1 MRVNNISHR
10 VAELVLC
17 ITKRYKLKSI
27 SYSEEDINKFYNDV
41 DETLRKPN
49 HYMLVMGY
57 FNAQVGKRTNPME
70 MATDQFGLELRNER
84 GDTLVE
90 WATSRK
96 YNIMNTMFQKRAG
109 RRLVWKNSN
118 GVTKTE
124 IAAA

>member
-49 HYMLVMGY
+49 HYMLVMG
-57 FNAQVGKRTNPME
+57 
-70 MATDQFGLELRNER
+70 
-84 GDTLVE
+84 
-90 WATSRK
+90 
-96 YNIMNTMFQKRAG
+96 
-109 RRLVWKNSN
+109 
-118 GVTKTE
+118 
-124 IAAA
+124 

>member
-1 MRVNNISHR
+1 
-10 VAELVLC
+10 
-17 ITKRYKLKSI
+17 
-27 SYSEEDINKFYNDV
+27 
-41 DETLRKPN
+41 
-49 HYMLVMGY
+49 
-57 FNAQVGKRTNPME
+57 ME

-84 GDTLVE
+84 GDSLVE